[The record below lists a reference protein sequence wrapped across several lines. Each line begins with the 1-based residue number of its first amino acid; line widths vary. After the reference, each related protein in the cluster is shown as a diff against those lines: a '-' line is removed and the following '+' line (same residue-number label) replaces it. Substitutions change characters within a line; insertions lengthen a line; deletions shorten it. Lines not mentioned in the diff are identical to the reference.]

1 MKKTYD
7 DRLWYRQEAY
17 AWNEALPLGNGRLGA
32 MVYGGA
38 RLERLSL
45 NEDSLWS
52 GAPGVYERDEAP
64 KYWAEARE
72 LTAQGKYAQAQEML
86 ETHCT
91 GLWSQLYL
99 ALGEADI
106 AFSHAGEIS
115 GYSRELDMSRGVHTV
130 SYTAEGVC
138 FTRES
143 FVSFPD
149 QVIVYRVTADKPGK
163 ITADISLRNA
173 LDAVC
178 RTRGGY
184 IEFEGNCPCV
194 KWTKGEGQGN
204 GGRREYSSAPDAQGM
219 RFYCRLGVKRRGGRM
234 EAAGAGLRVIN
245 ADELTLVIGARTSY
259 NGWDKHPVTQGAAC
273 VAPCVKEV
281 EKALATEYEELKR
294 RHEDDFSSLYGR
306 CALDLGEGPL
316 TREPTDERLY
326 GHENGVKDNSIYALY
341 FNFGRYL
348 TISGSR
354 PGTQP
359 MNLQGIWNSSILPPW
374 NCNYTI
380 NINTEMNYWPTLA
393 VNLAECLEPMV
404 RLNKE
409 VCESGKRTAKLYYG
423 LEGSCAHHNT
433 DAWRL
438 TTPVGASC
446 RGCAGFAAWPMG
458 GAWLMRA
465 LWEKYEYTED
475 LDYLRDEA
483 YPVIL
488 ENARFL
494 NGLAAQDEAGKWIIS
509 PATSPENAFRL
520 DGKALAV
527 ARWTTMSQEIAWDVF
542 SIFLKASQLLGKDE
556 DLAREI
562 RPKLEDLRLPGTGG
576 FGELLE
582 WNENFEEWDVHHRH
596 MSHMYGLHPGRR
608 ITPEKTPR
616 LAEACRVSLERRGD
630 ESTGWAMGWRINMW
644 ARLRD
649 GNRALK
655 LLDNQLMTAD
665 ARNPEVSYAS
675 GTRSGGTYLNLF
687 DAHPPFQID
696 GNFGALA
703 GICEMLVD
711 TDDDG
716 RVIPL
721 PALPDSWRKGAVNGL
736 RVRGGRT
743 VDIEWDMGN
752 GISLTVH
759 EKDGSVS
766 VTRRDF

>member
-1 MKKTYD
+1 
-7 DRLWYRQEAY
+7 
-17 AWNEALPLGNGRLGA
+17 
-32 MVYGGA
+32 
-38 RLERLSL
+38 
-45 NEDSLWS
+45 
-52 GAPGVYERDEAP
+52 
-64 KYWAEARE
+64 
-72 LTAQGKYAQAQEML
+72 
-86 ETHCT
+86 
-91 GLWSQLYL
+91 
-99 ALGEADI
+99 
-106 AFSHAGEIS
+106 
-115 GYSRELDMSRGVHTV
+115 
-130 SYTAEGVC
+130 
-138 FTRES
+138 
-143 FVSFPD
+143 
-149 QVIVYRVTADKPGK
+149 
-163 ITADISLRNA
+163 
-173 LDAVC
+173 
-178 RTRGGY
+178 
-184 IEFEGNCPCV
+184 
-194 KWTKGEGQGN
+194 
-204 GGRREYSSAPDAQGM
+204 
-219 RFYCRLGVKRRGGRM
+219 
-234 EAAGAGLRVIN
+234 
-245 ADELTLVIGARTSY
+245 
-259 NGWDKHPVTQGAAC
+259 
-273 VAPCVKEV
+273 
-281 EKALATEYEELKR
+281 
-294 RHEDDFSSLYGR
+294 
-306 CALDLGEGPL
+306 
-316 TREPTDERLY
+316 
-326 GHENGVKDNSIYALY
+326 
-341 FNFGRYL
+341 
-348 TISGSR
+348 
-354 PGTQP
+354 
-359 MNLQGIWNSSILPPW
+359 
-374 NCNYTI
+374 
-380 NINTEMNYWPTLA
+380 
-393 VNLAECLEPMV
+393 
-404 RLNKE
+404 
-409 VCESGKRTAKLYYG
+409 
-423 LEGSCAHHNT
+423 
-433 DAWRL
+433 AWRL

-465 LWEKYEYTED
+465 VWEKYEYTED

-556 DLAREI
+556 ALAREI
-562 RPKLEDLRLPGTGG
+562 RPKLEDLRLPGTGR

-743 VDIEWDMGN
+743 VDIEWDRDK
-752 GISLTVH
+752 GISLTVR